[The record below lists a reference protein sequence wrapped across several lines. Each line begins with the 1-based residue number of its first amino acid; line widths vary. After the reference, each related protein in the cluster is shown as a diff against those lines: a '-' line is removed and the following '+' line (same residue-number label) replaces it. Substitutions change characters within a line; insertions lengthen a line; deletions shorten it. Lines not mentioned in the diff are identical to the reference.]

1 MPWASGSGGRL
12 RTWQNNPMKT
22 SRIAAACAATTIL
35 ALGAVVAGCGS
46 SDSSS
51 ASTATP
57 TDVPKGVAFAE
68 IYSKDGSGKAFVG
81 GTVGRTFVVKL
92 DCSPGTGYEWK
103 VKNSGDSVL
112 ALKDTTGCVTGD
124 NTTSAVGASG
134 IETRTYDIT
143 TAGKEVLVFTWVPP
157 GKTTPEA
164 TQTITFAGS

>member
-1 MPWASGSGGRL
+1 
-12 RTWQNNPMKT
+12 MKT

-51 ASTATP
+51 ASTAVP

-92 DCSPGTGYEWK
+92 DCSPGTGYQWK
-103 VKNSGDSVL
+103 VKTSGDSVL

-164 TQTITFAGS
+164 TQTITFVGS